1 MTAGKSTL
9 RLAGGTPLWQA
20 ARHLLVRRGEEYVA
34 CCMKTLGTFGLDE
47 IHDFRVSSR
56 RLREALALFAPC
68 YDRVAM
74 RKCSRDVRRV
84 TRRLGALRNLDES
97 FLFLATL
104 TEKLDMSHRLALTP
118 FLMSREAARAPLLA
132 QLERFLGEQRPDRFL
147 KRHRRWLS
155 CPSLVNGPGGIDLF
169 MTLREFAGTAMK
181 EGHEG
186 LLTLVAPARSVEDD
200 AARHRLRIALKHY
213 RYRFELFE
221 PLADNR
227 YGGVYRLM
235 KQYQETLGSLNDL
248 TLFSDM
254 VAGGLVPPPFV
265 QGIRVAIEW
274 QKQSLMKALF
284 RLLDRK
290 PLDTISFPFGE

>member
-221 PLADNR
+221 PLADKR
-227 YGGVYRLM
+227 YAAAYRLI
-235 KQYQETLGSLNDL
+235 KQYQQHLGALNDL
-248 TLFSDM
+248 TVFSGMLAD
-254 VAGGLVPPPFV
+254 GLVSPQSVP
-265 QGIRVAIEW
+265 GILMAVE
-274 QKQSLMKALF
+274 QKKRKLVRAFLK
-284 RLLDRK
+284 LLDKK
-290 PLDTISFPFGE
+290 PLDTITFPFGD

>member
-20 ARHLLVRRGEEYVA
+20 ARHLLVRRGKEYVA
-34 CCMKTLGTFGLDE
+34 CCTATLGSFGLDE

-56 RLREALALFAPC
+56 RLREALSLFAPC

-74 RKCSRDVRRV
+74 QNCSRDVRKV
-84 TRRLGALRNLDES
+84 TRRLGAVRNLDES
-97 FLFLATL
+97 FLFFAAL

-132 QLERFLGEQRPDRFL
+132 QLERFLGEQRPERFL
-147 KRHRRWLS
+147 ERHRRQFS
-155 CPSLVNGPGGIDLF
+155 SPSLVNGPGGIDLF
-169 MTLREFAGTAMK
+169 MTLREFAETAMK

-200 AARHRLRIALKHY
+200 EARHRLRIALKHY

-221 PLADNR
+221 PLADDL
-227 YGGVYRLM
+227 YGGVYRLI

-248 TLFSDM
+248 TLFCDL
-254 VAGGLVPPPFV
+254 VTGGLVPPPFV
-265 QGIRVAIEW
+265 QGVRVAIER
-274 QKQSLMKALF
+274 QKELLMKELF

-290 PLDTISFPFGE
+290 PLDTVSFPFGE